1 MFGQLTF
8 FSYLRG
14 QNETD
19 GEKTYC
25 IVVAVGGIPADAD
38 AVVVALS

>member
-1 MFGQLTF
+1 LVSSLFFRTF
-8 FSYLRG
+8 AAE
-14 QNETD
+14 NETD